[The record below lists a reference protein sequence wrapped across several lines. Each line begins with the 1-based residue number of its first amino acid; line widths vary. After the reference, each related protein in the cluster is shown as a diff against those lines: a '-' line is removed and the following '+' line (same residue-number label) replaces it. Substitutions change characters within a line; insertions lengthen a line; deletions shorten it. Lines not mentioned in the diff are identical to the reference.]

1 MRYGRWFDEVTD
13 DVLPNGADM
22 EKKFNQEGER
32 ITEEVKRA
40 LSPAF
45 QIEYSPSEYAQYYI

>member
-1 MRYGRWFDEVTD
+1 MAGRFDEETD
-13 DVLPNGADM
+13 ELVLNGADM

-45 QIEYSPSEYAQYYI
+45 QIEYSPSEYTQYFI

>member
-1 MRYGRWFDEVTD
+1 M
-13 DVLPNGADM
+13 LSNGADM

-45 QIEYSPSEYAQYYI
+45 QIEYSPSQYTQHII